1 MPSMNQKI
9 FSTLTRVLII
19 KCGKHPK
26 ESVKDICERIRVFGN
41 CWCSESLFEKA
52 TRTSRKR
59 GKKSLLYKS
68 YTEPFEVFFL
78 PLPELQGTNVMGK
91 FKAL

>member
-1 MPSMNQKI
+1 MWEDKGVWKLLVQWKS
-9 FSTLTRVLII
+9 LW
-19 KCGKHPK
+19 
-26 ESVKDICERIRVFGN
+26 ESNKDKQE
-41 CWCSESLFEKA
+41 E
-52 TRTSRKR
+52 

-91 FKAL
+91 FKALWYYFF